1 MALASFCSETVSVI
15 RAPLIDVRGT
25 RERDWSR
32 AAAHGVAGCSVQ
44 PSSTS
49 TDRGDARE
57 ASSESVTVY
66 APPGADIEEGDRI
79 VCRLGE
85 FAVDGIPQRWESPTG
100 AVSHTVVQ
108 ASRWRG

>member
-1 MALASFCSETVSVI
+1 MALPSFCSETVSVL
-15 RAPLIDVRGT
+15 RAPLSDVRGT
-25 RERDWSR
+25 KERDWSR
-32 AAAHGVAGCSVQ
+32 ASAHGVEGCSVQ
-44 PSSTS
+44 PASTS
-49 TDRGDARE
+49 TDRGDARMS
-57 ASSESVTVY
+57 ASESVTVY